1 MLDTIFSLLT
11 AIEQSALGL
20 SIRNAHTAYPLA
32 NVGHVLAVV
41 IFFALV
47 STIDIVIL
55 RKSLGEARETI
66 ERTRRWAQLFFL
78 LVLGTGIVMFIAE
91 AGVLAKNPAFQ
102 LKMVAIAISGLN
114 LWLFGVVEQRGWLG
128 AMRTLALLS
137 LVLWLTAI
145 AAGRGIAYL

>member
-1 MLDTIFSLLT
+1 MLDSFFSLFT

-32 NVGHVLAVV
+32 NIGHVLSVV

-47 STIDIVIL
+47 STMDIVVL

-66 ERTRRWAQLFFL
+66 YKTRGWARLFFL
-78 LVLGTGIVMFIAE
+78 LALGTGLVMFIAE
-91 AGVLAKNPAFQ
+91 AGVLVKNTAFQ
-102 LKMVAIAISGLN
+102 LKMAAIGVAGLN
-114 LWLFGVVEQRGWLG
+114 LWLFGIVEQRGWLG
-128 AMRTLALLS
+128 AMRALALLS
-137 LVLWLTAI
+137 LLLWLTAI